1 MDGILNIYKPKGKT
15 SHDMVNV
22 LRRALNTKKIGHT
35 GTLDPLAEGV
45 LPLCVGK
52 ATRVS
57 QYLLDKE
64 KEYVG
69 ELKLGV
75 STDTYD
81 SEGKEVKSR
90 LVSVTENQI
99 LDAVDSFK
107 GELLQKP
114 PIYSALKVR
123 GKKLYEYAREGAEV
137 EIEPRR
143 VVIHDIEIVSI
154 QIPYVKIRV
163 GCSKGTYIRSL
174 FNDIGEK
181 LGCGAHMTS
190 LIRTKSG
197 YFSVDDAI
205 TLDKLEK
212 MDVKAIAGKLYP
224 TDFPLKDFPKILID
238 PDSKKYL
245 VNGNV
250 LYGRNLMEPI
260 DPLAEGQKVLLYCLD
275 RFYGIGEIIVEDKI
289 NKIKPKCIFNEE
301 K

>member
-15 SHDMVNV
+15 SHDMVNI

-57 QYLLDKE
+57 QYMLDKE

-69 ELKLGV
+69 ELKLGI

-123 GKKLYEYAREGAEV
+123 GKKLYEYAREGVEV

-212 MDVKAIAGKLYP
+212 MDVEAIAGKLYP

-260 DPLAEGQKVLLYCLD
+260 DTLAEGQKVLLYCLD